1 MFALILRVYSY
12 LYHLVLCLFS
22 MGVAV
27 VAMSSP
33 STLNL
38 SMLPWS
44 GSDLTTWL
52 LWGGLA
58 GLISIILAV
67 TGVFRFLFPLWAL
80 VVLVLMVQGF
90 LIKPYTFEGKA
101 SFYNVLWILAG
112 ALLAF
117 LASLTLFRSTRK
129 RRG

>member
-12 LYHLVLCLFS
+12 LYHLVLCLFL

-33 STLNL
+33 SMLNL

-44 GSDLTTWL
+44 GSDLNTWL

-58 GLISIILAV
+58 GLISIVLAV

-80 VVLVLMVQGF
+80 VVLVMMVQGF

-117 LASLTLFRSTRK
+117 LGSLTLFRSPRK